1 MSYVSPH
8 QSVIQSTKFYKSSNS
23 NLYHN
28 SIDFD
33 MNYSNQSQNINYDYD
48 DENFDMIGN
57 NKKINAYI
65 ENHYN
70 DVEMENSNTNNG
82 KNRM

>member
-1 MSYVSPH
+1 
-8 QSVIQSTKFYKSSNS
+8 
-23 NLYHN
+23 
-28 SIDFD
+28 